1 MKASHAVVDEIA
13 QLRERIAHHNYCY
26 YVLDAPEIPDAEYD
40 RLFRR
45 LQALEEQHP
54 ELITPDSPTQ
64 RVGAAPLAAFASV
77 RHELPMLSLANTFT
91 DADAQDFD
99 RRVRERLNVDAVEYT
114 AEPKLDGL
122 AISLI
127 YENGH
132 LVRAATRG
140 DGETGEDV
148 TQNIRTVKAIPLT
161 LLGADHP
168 PLLEVRGEVYMPK
181 SGFEKLNAS
190 QAEKGEKTFANPR
203 NAAAGSLRQLDSR
216 ITAQR
221 PLAFYS
227 YGIGKVSGAALPDK
241 HSAILARLRDWGLP
255 VSGEIRVV
263 QGIAGCLEYYQD
275 ILRRRDQLPYEIDG
289 VVYKV
294 NDLEQQQRLGFVA
307 RAPRWATAHKFPAQE
322 ELTELL
328 AIDVQV
334 GRTGALTPVARLAPV
349 QVGGVVVT
357 NATLHNEDEIRR
369 KDVRVGDTV
378 IVRRAGD
385 VIPEVVAV
393 VKERRPKHTKE
404 FVMPDKCPE
413 CGSDV
418 VRPDAQAVARCVGGL
433 YCPAQRKAAIRHFA
447 SRRAMDIEG
456 LGEKLIDQLVEQN
469 YIQNVA
475 DLYRLTQEQL
485 AGLDR
490 MGEKSAQNLLDALEQ
505 SKSTTLARFILALG
519 IREVGEATAQTL
531 AQEFGDL
538 KPLLQADIETLLK
551 APDVGPVVAESIK
564 HFFGQPHNLEVIEQL
579 TDPAQGGIHWPAVHK
594 APAAAQPLAGK
605 TVVLT
610 GTLAGMTR
618 DEAKQRLQ
626 ALGAKVSGSVSNK
639 TSFVVVGAEAGSKA
653 AKAESLGVEMIDEAE
668 FLKRLRQWE

>member
-1 MKASHAVVDEIA
+1 MKIPHTVAEEIA
-13 QLRERIAHHNYCY
+13 HLRERIAHHNYCY

-91 DADAQDFD
+91 DEEARDFD
-99 RRVRERLNVDAVEYT
+99 RRVCERLGIDAVEYT

-122 AISLI
+122 AMSLI
-127 YENGH
+127 YKNGH
-132 LVRAATRG
+132 LVRGATRG

-161 LLGADHP
+161 LLGKDFP

-181 SGFEKLNAS
+181 AGFEKLNAM

-221 PLAFYS
+221 PLAFYC
-227 YGIGKVSGAALPDK
+227 YGIGTVSGASMPDK
-241 HSAILARLRDWGLP
+241 HSAILARLREWGLP
-255 VSGEIRVV
+255 VSSEIRVV
-263 QGIAGCLEYYQD
+263 HGIEGCLEYYRD
-275 ILRRRDQLPYEIDG
+275 ILKRRDKLPYEIDG

-294 NDLEQQQRLGFVA
+294 NDLEQQKRLGFVA

-349 QVGGVVVT
+349 QVGGVTVT

-369 KDVRVGDTV
+369 KDVRIGDTV

-393 VKERRPKHTKE
+393 VRERRPKHTKE
-404 FVMPDKCPE
+404 FVMPDRCPE

-418 VRPDAQAVARCVGGL
+418 VRPDAQAVARCMGGL
-433 YCPAQRKAAIRHFA
+433 YCPAQRKGAIHHFA

-456 LGEKLIDQLVEQN
+456 LGEKLIDQLVERDFVRD
-469 YIQNVA
+469 VA

-485 AGLDR
+485 AGLER
-490 MGEKSAQNLLDALEQ
+490 MGEKSAQNLIDALEK
-505 SKSTTLARFILALG
+505 SKSTTLARFIFALG

-531 AQEFGDL
+531 AQHFGDL
-538 KPLLQADIETLLK
+538 KPLIEADLDTLMQV
-551 APDVGPVVAESIK
+551 PDVGPVVAESIK
-564 HFFGQPHNLEVIEQL
+564 HFFEQPHNLEVIAKL
-579 TDPAQGGIHWPAVHK
+579 TAPEQGGIHWPKVKK
-594 APAAAQPLAGK
+594 AAAAAQPLAGK
-605 TVVLT
+605 TAVLT
-610 GTLAGMTR
+610 GTLASMTR
-618 DEAKQRLQ
+618 DEAKERLQ

-639 TSFVVVGAEAGSKA
+639 TDFVVVGAEAGSKA
-653 AKAESLGVEMIDEAE
+653 DKAASLGIEMIDEAE
-668 FLKRLRQWE
+668 LLKRLKQWE